1 MGLGPDSDD
10 RTVGVI
16 QKVHGK
22 QFVQPEIIR
31 WTQRRMAKR
40 SQGTGEKLP
49 DMVTNNKSH

>member
-31 WTQRRMAKR
+31 WTQRRMAKEAKEQVR
-40 SQGTGEKLP
+40 SCQIW
-49 DMVTNNKSH
+49 